1 MRGGDLSFQ
10 LPKIFVHHGHD
21 CDMQGLSNWSP
32 QISSLHDSSCVAY
45 KIYKPRPSHL
55 SYPISPSKSLKSPWC
70 PIISPSCAPG
80 IEVDDSVASQPVA
93 AGLPNP
99 PDEDGV
105 EAPLEQQTMDNDD
118 GGGLLLL
125 IDGYQWL
132 SMAINSY

>member
-1 MRGGDLSFQ
+1 M
-10 LPKIFVHHGHD
+10 
-21 CDMQGLSNWSP
+21 
-32 QISSLHDSSCVAY
+32 
-45 KIYKPRPSHL
+45 
-55 SYPISPSKSLKSPWC
+55 
-70 PIISPSCAPG
+70 
-80 IEVDDSVASQPVA
+80 DDSVASQPVA